1 MLPLES
7 LTHKNLSKDYLLLTY
22 KDKNHNSTL
31 HLVQSHSKQIKDCNV
46 RPATETVRVT
56 QKRALQDS
64 RGDFL
69 KKTLI
74 ASKIKAGL
82 DKWHCTKLKRFF
94 TEKEETSQHAQ

>member
-74 ASKIKAGL
+74 AL
-82 DKWHCTKLKRFF
+82 DVIVARVGEMAQWVKTFF
-94 TEKEETSQHAQ
+94 APA